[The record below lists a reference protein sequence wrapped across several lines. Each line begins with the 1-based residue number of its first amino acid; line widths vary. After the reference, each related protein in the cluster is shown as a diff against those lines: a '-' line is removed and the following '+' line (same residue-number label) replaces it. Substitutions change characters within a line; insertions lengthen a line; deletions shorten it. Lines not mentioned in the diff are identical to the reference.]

1 MQQISGRVDRM
12 DQNTATYMIN
22 LRSIKWWWPVFKFV
36 LDVSVNNAFQLYR
49 EILRNIDQDKK
60 TGRTRI

>member
-1 MQQISGRVDRM
+1 M